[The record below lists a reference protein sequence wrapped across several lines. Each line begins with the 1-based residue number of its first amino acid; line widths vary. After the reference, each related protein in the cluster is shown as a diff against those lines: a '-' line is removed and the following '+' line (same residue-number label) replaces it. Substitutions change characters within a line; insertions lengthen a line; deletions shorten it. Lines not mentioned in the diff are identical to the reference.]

1 MKKLKF
7 LNNPVLE
14 ENLEAQR
21 KEIIDTLF
29 YAIEKK
35 GLSQRQVC
43 TEAGICESTLAK
55 AKSTNRISLE
65 VAILL
70 ADVLGLE
77 IVIQEKGSGE
87 YG

>member
-7 LNNPVLE
+7 LDDPALE
-14 ENLEAQR
+14 ENLEVQR

-29 YAIEKK
+29 YAIKKK
-35 GLSQRQVC
+35 GLSQSQVC
-43 TEAGICESTLAK
+43 TEAGICKSTLAN
-55 AKSTNRISLE
+55 ARSTNRISLE
-65 VAILL
+65 VVILL
-70 ADVLGLE
+70 AAVLGLE